1 MSMYVAVWRDQ
12 EDKYQEKQ
20 CKNITVFKAQ
30 DDRAAR
36 DQFWAVGLTEG
47 VCDADLYLLPEGAF
61 VQQGLNLAASMEPT
75 AWFYDGAPY
84 PRVYSCSSCGAR
96 VDRDEVDL
104 DDIFDSHVGKGWAG
118 RCDKCV
124 VRQVGDPK
132 IAAAIERAVAQ
143 AKHLRL
149 ELANRQKQVDAMWA
163 DDTYLRQLED
173 EHCEEGEDYETT
185 RGDWDDI
192 ADDGWDEPTEGDWD

>member
-1 MSMYVAVWRDQ
+1 M
-12 EDKYQEKQ
+12 
-20 CKNITVFKAQ
+20 
-30 DDRAAR
+30 
-36 DQFWAVGLTEG
+36 
-47 VCDADLYLLPEGAF
+47 
-61 VQQGLNLAASMEPT
+61 
-75 AWFYDGAPY
+75 
-84 PRVYSCSSCGAR
+84 
-96 VDRDEVDL
+96 
-104 DDIFDSHVGKGWAG
+104 
-118 RCDKCV
+118 

-149 ELANRQKQVDAMWA
+149 ELANRQKKVDEMWA

-192 ADDGWDEPTEGDWD
+192 ANDGWDEPTEGDWE